1 MWRIVFCLLNL
12 RLSCPHCTETYMG
25 LWNPVE
31 LNIFEVEIYNSE
43 RSILSI
49 SQLELPLNSSAV
61 AELDVG
67 ILYNQ
72 SEVTTVYLNEWSDLN
87 QVLTCRVSSCR
98 CHGIQRCIRVE
109 LETSRRDVYISCGE
123 VNKHDLTEAE
133 WSSTVGCQ
141 ELPSLSVM
149 RDGIHGSILYQRSI
163 QQRVEVCEY

>member
-1 MWRIVFCLLNL
+1 
-12 RLSCPHCTETYMG
+12 MG

-72 SEVTTVYLNEWSDLN
+72 SEVTTVYLNE
-87 QVLTCRVSSCR
+87 
-98 CHGIQRCIRVE
+98 
-109 LETSRRDVYISCGE
+109 
-123 VNKHDLTEAE
+123 
-133 WSSTVGCQ
+133 
-141 ELPSLSVM
+141 
-149 RDGIHGSILYQRSI
+149 
-163 QQRVEVCEY
+163 